1 MNPRDRLNV
10 EYDAGAFDKDEQG
23 YCSNHHRL
31 RVEGDVLHVE
41 QWGDHNGREPFS
53 YAWQARIV
61 EVDELA
67 ELAFLDRSGS
77 PLTFCLRSQR
87 LLASVLSAE
96 ERIKLLTPPCF
107 ETAQTFL
114 RWAASLFSLGD
125 VANATQVADEP
136 HLSSRRH
143 SFQLRSN
150 GDGTEVIAEADLIF
164 DTPAGGPSRRLHAI
178 NLSAPNSK
186 LTLEWRVRFADQ
198 LVLRG
203 TLEAAELRA
212 LRLAVVRAQPPLLVR
227 PSLLKQA
234 LALEAA
240 EVGSQLSHLDHGGG
254 QAARERIQI
263 AQQRVQTLLA
273 LAPSALAAEAAPIA
287 AFVANPEAGWY
298 KLVQALPAEPA
309 AFEPLVDL
317 ALLIQ
322 LQGRSEASAV
332 RPLAEASL
340 ATLRA
345 EATTGLRAALV
356 AARDGATNA
365 RELLLAERPLL
376 SPEK

>member
-23 YCSNHHRL
+23 YCPNHHRL

-41 QWGDHNGREPFS
+41 QWGDQNGREPFS
-53 YAWQARIV
+53 YAWQANIL
-61 EVDELA
+61 ESDELA

-87 LLASVLSAE
+87 LLPSVLSAE

-114 RWAASLFSLGD
+114 RWAASLFGLGD

-143 SFQLRSN
+143 SFQLRGN
-150 GDGTEVIAEADLIF
+150 GEGAEVIAEADLIF
-164 DTPAGGPSRRLHAI
+164 DTPAAGPSRRLHAI

-186 LTLEWRVRFADQ
+186 LALEWRSRFADQ

-212 LRLAVVRAQPPLLVR
+212 LRHAVVRAQPPLLVR

-240 EVGSQLSHLDHGGG
+240 EVGSQLSYLDHGGG
-254 QAARERIQI
+254 QAAYERIQT
-263 AQQRVQTLLA
+263 AAVRVRALQP
-273 LAPSALAAEAAPIA
+273 LAPDAIAAEVELVT
-287 AFVANPEAGWY
+287 AFLRNPEAGWSA
-298 KLVQALPAEPA
+298 LARVTPAHPELERLADLSLMVHLLAQSEGPADVAALAAAALCWLPAQA
-309 AFEPLVDL
+309 AP
-317 ALLIQ
+317 
-322 LQGRSEASAV
+322 
-332 RPLAEASL
+332 
-340 ATLRA
+340 
-345 EATTGLRAALV
+345 GLRQALV
-356 AARDGATNA
+356 AARDGSSPT
-365 RELLLAERPLL
+365 RELAELLREQVG
-376 SPEK
+376 